1 MKNQKIRLLAKGS
14 GVALWEVAKELGIS
28 EATLTRRL
36 RTQLSQQQ
44 EVELVEKINRLKER
58 RQK

>member
-44 EVELVEKINRLKER
+44 EVELIEKINRLKER